1 MPTIKRTAISLEEQA
16 DAEKQRA
23 DTKQSIADLDW
34 ISMMTGV
41 DLPRNEE
48 AENEPDRA
56 Q

>member
-48 AENEPDRA
+48 AEDGT